1 MIIQRLSEKKA
12 FCVSERKMTVIST
25 ERLRERFEHMKGIT
39 DPGRGVTRLAF
50 TDSDWRGRAYI
61 ISLMEEAGLTVREDA
76 FGNVI
81 GRRAGLR
88 DDLPAVAFGSHGDS
102 VPEGGNFDGL
112 AGVLSAAE
120 VMQSLREEG
129 FQNERPLEMM
139 LFMCEESSRFGAAT
153 LGSRAM
159 CGELTLSDLF
169 KYHDREGRALYDV
182 LKKRGLDPD
191 HVENAYYKE
200 PPAAFFE
207 VHIEQ
212 GRVLEHEKKQL
223 GVVTGIAA
231 PTRLR
236 ISIRG
241 TAAHSGGTP
250 MHLRHDGLAAAAE
263 IILTAEWEGLRHT
276 DPMVVATV
284 STIRNKPNV
293 INVVP
298 GEVTLG
304 VDVRSIS
311 REAKHEAAEHIMS
324 TAKEVCRK
332 RGVGCECTIVSDE
345 EPAPIRKSVIDFL
358 GRCCMEA
365 GRDWMRLP
373 SGAGHDSMHWAMR
386 CPTGMIF
393 LPCKNGVSHN
403 FEESAEIEDVAAAA
417 GVLERAVREASRG
430 DFHL

>member
-1 MIIQRLSEKKA
+1 
-12 FCVSERKMTVIST
+12 
-25 ERLRERFEHMKGIT
+25 
-39 DPGRGVTRLAF
+39 
-50 TDSDWRGRAYI
+50 
-61 ISLMEEAGLTVREDA
+61 
-76 FGNVI
+76 
-81 GRRAGLR
+81 
-88 DDLPAVAFGSHGDS
+88 
-102 VPEGGNFDGL
+102 
-112 AGVLSAAE
+112 
-120 VMQSLREEG
+120 
-129 FQNERPLEMM
+129 MM

-191 HVENAYYKE
+191 HVEDAYYKE

-241 TAAHSGGTP
+241 TAAHSG
-250 MHLRHDGLAAAAE
+250 
-263 IILTAEWEGLRHT
+263 GLRHT

-358 GRCCMEA
+358 GRCCMEE

-373 SGAGHDSMHWAMR
+373 SGAGHDGR
-386 CPTGMIF
+386 C
-393 LPCKNGVSHN
+393 
-403 FEESAEIEDVAAAA
+403 AAP
-417 GVLERAVREASRG
+417 RG
-430 DFHL
+430 